1 MKIFQSKFQLCMK
14 IKSIYIRFFFHF
26 LDSSF
31 FTIHEPIVNDSF
43 TEVNQIV
50 FPFEVSHTTF
60 MKKIELFRK
69 ASIFKL

>member
-1 MKIFQSKFQLCMK
+1 MK
-14 IKSIYIRFFFHF
+14 IKGIYIRFFFHF